1 MVRTPNYKPDKKRPP
16 PPSDDAAPGRR
27 SSSEQRVRR
36 PCHSRNAKLGGES
49 CDRAALVPVCSGPYL
64 RGLIRYRV
72 SEQQSPEG
80 LAEELAQEL
89 LHLAAADPLLCE
101 TSLLIHPHVLGDFLD
116 YNQFLDQA
124 DDAVAALG
132 LKGELQIAS
141 FHPAYQFA
149 GSAPNDIE
157 NCSNR
162 SPYPMLHLLR
172 EQSVRRAAATF
183 RDVNEIGHR
192 NIATLRELGAAGLR
206 KLLDPEEPSK
216 GEKPRSLQLTNQILR
231 SRFCC

>member
-1 MVRTPNYKPDKKRPP
+1 MEQLH
-16 PPSDDAAPGRR
+16 AAEPAA
-27 SSSEQRVRR
+27 SSESADRVIAAT
-36 PCHSRNAKLGGES
+36 RNWVEKAVIGLRL
-49 CDRAALVPVCSGPYL
+49 CPFAASPYL

-80 LAEELAQEL
+80 LAEELTQEL
-89 LHLAAADPLLCE
+89 KLLAAADPLRCE

-124 DDAVAALG
+124 DAAVAALG

-149 GSAPNDIE
+149 GSASNDVE

-172 EQSVRRAAATF
+172 ESSVRRARATF
-183 RDVNEIGHR
+183 PGIDDIGNR
-192 NIATLRELGAAGLR
+192 NMATLRELGSAALQ
-206 KLLDPEEPSK
+206 KLLNAE
-216 GEKPRSLQLTNQILR
+216 G
-231 SRFCC
+231 